1 MRTVLRYYAAA
12 NGLQQAHMLYQFHE
26 FQHLA
31 ISPYRAWLQAGQ
43 AALAP
48 WRAQPAMRPVIA
60 GMELAERLTRRYGK
74 PEFGILE
81 TTVQGKHGPLSVPVH
96 ERVVDET
103 PFCTLLHFAKADA
116 AEDLNLGSQPKV
128 LLVAPLSGHFAT
140 LLRGT
145 VEAMLPGH
153 DVYITDWT
161 DARDVP
167 LNKGDFHLDDYIE
180 VVMRHLT
187 LLGGDCHVIAVC
199 QPSVPVMAAVAL
211 LCQDDAVRPRSM
223 TLMGG
228 PVDTRKAPTAVNAFA
243 KDHSIQWFESRF
255 IHPVPFAYPG
265 FGRRVYPGFLQL
277 QGFLGM
283 NAERHVG
290 AHVDHFWHLV
300 QGDGDSAAH
309 HRQFYDEY
317 MSVMDLPAEYFLE
330 TVRAVF
336 HDHALP
342 EGKLRYRGRRVDPAA
357 IRDVALFTI
366 EGELDDIS
374 GVGQTRAA
382 HDLCPHLPHCKRE
395 HLEQQGVGHYG
406 IFNGRAWRNAI
417 QPRVAAFIQAHRT
430 R

>member
-1 MRTVLRYYAAA
+1 
-12 NGLQQAHMLYQFHE
+12 MLYQLHE
-26 FQHLA
+26 LQHLML
-31 ISPYRAWLQAGQ
+31 SPYRAWLHASR

-48 WRAQPAMRPVIA
+48 WVAQPGIRPLAA
-60 GMELAERLTRRYGK
+60 GLELAERMTRRYGK
-74 PEFGILE
+74 PEFGIASCE
-81 TTVQGKHGPLSVPVH
+81 VPHKKKTKTV
-96 ERVVDET
+96 RVREEIIDET
-103 PFCTLLHFAKADA
+103 PFCTLLNFAK
-116 AEDLNLGSQPKV
+116 EDVSGQPKV
-128 LLVAPLSGHFAT
+128 LLVAPLSGHYAT

-145 VEAMLPGH
+145 VEAMLPEH

-167 LNKGDFHLDDYIE
+167 HKEAFHLDDYIE
-180 VVMRHLT
+180 LVMHHLT
-187 LLGGDCHVIAVC
+187 LLGEDSHVIAVC
-199 QPSVPVMAAVAL
+199 QPSVPVLAAVAL
-211 LCQDDAVRPRSM
+211 MCEDDVMRPLSM

-243 KDHSIQWFESRF
+243 KEHSLEWFDNHSI
-255 IHPVPFAYPG
+255 HTVPMTYPG

-283 NAERHVG
+283 NMERHAN
-290 AHVDHFWHLV
+290 AHADHFWHLV
-300 QGDGDSAAH
+300 QGDDDSAQH

-330 TVRAVF
+330 TVQAVF

-342 EGKLRYRGRRVDPAA
+342 DGKLMYRGRRVDAA
-357 IRDVALFTI
+357 KIKDVALFTI

-382 HDLCPHLPHCKRE
+382 HDVCKNLPKSKRK
-395 HLEQQGVGHYG
+395 HLEQKGVGHYG
-406 IFNGRAWRNAI
+406 IFNGRKWKSLI
-417 QPRVAAFIQAHRT
+417 QPQVAAFIAANKT